1 LRIRRALALACIL
14 CLRYQLIKT
23 VFAIPNSYIGMDF
36 DYIMVNFH
44 TAKKIN
50 SPVSE
55 VWKIL
60 SDVDREP
67 EFWHGTKSIRNIT
80 KSDKVVEREVVIAFK
95 NSVCK
100 ETVTIDP
107 MKSITTVITDGPL
120 KGKKVV
126 VINPDGDKESI
137 VDVEWDI
144 RLSGFMGIFS
154 KMVKKHILEGTNDAL
169 ERISKVV
176 EK

>member
-1 LRIRRALALACIL
+1 MA
-14 CLRYQLIKT
+14 
-23 VFAIPNSYIGMDF
+23 
-36 DYIMVNFH
+36 NFH
-44 TAKKIN
+44 TSKKIDA
-50 SPVSE
+50 PVSE
-55 VWKIL
+55 VWKVL
-60 SDVDREP
+60 SDIDREP
-67 EFWHGTKSIRNIT
+67 EFWHGTKSIKNIS
-80 KSDKVVEREVVIAFK
+80 KSDNIVEREVVIAFK

-100 ETVTIDP
+100 ETVTIVP
-107 MKSITTVITDGPL
+107 MKSITTDITEGPL

-126 VINPDGDKESI
+126 VINRDGEKASV

-169 ERISKVV
+169 NRISKEV

>member
-1 LRIRRALALACIL
+1 M
-14 CLRYQLIKT
+14 T
-23 VFAIPNSYIGMDF
+23 
-36 DYIMVNFH
+36 NFH
-44 TAKKIN
+44 TSKKIYA
-50 SPVSE
+50 PVSE

-60 SDVDREP
+60 SDIDREP
-67 EFWHGTKSIRNIT
+67 EFWHGTKSIKNIS
-80 KSDKVVEREVVIAFK
+80 KSGNIVEREVVIAFK

-100 ETVTIDP
+100 ETVTIVP
-107 MKSITTVITDGPL
+107 MKSITTDITEGPL

-126 VINPDGDKESI
+126 VINPDGDKESV

-169 ERISKVV
+169 NRISKVV

>member
-1 LRIRRALALACIL
+1 M
-14 CLRYQLIKT
+14 T
-23 VFAIPNSYIGMDF
+23 
-36 DYIMVNFH
+36 NFH
-44 TAKKIN
+44 TSKKIN
-50 SPVSE
+50 APVSE
-55 VWKIL
+55 VWKVL
-60 SDVDREP
+60 SDIDREP
-67 EFWHGTKSIRNIT
+67 EFWHGTKSIKNIS
-80 KSDKVVEREVVIAFK
+80 KSDNIVEREVVIAFK

-100 ETVTIDP
+100 ETVTIVP
-107 MKSITTVITDGPL
+107 MKSITTDITEGPL

-126 VINPDGDKESI
+126 VINPDEDKSSV

-169 ERISKVV
+169 NRISKVV

>member
-1 LRIRRALALACIL
+1 M
-14 CLRYQLIKT
+14 KSM
-23 VFAIPNSYIGMDF
+23 PNSYIGMVF

-50 SPVSE
+50 APVSE

-60 SDVDREP
+60 SDLDREP
-67 EFWHGTKSIRNIT
+67 EFWHGTKSIKNIT
-80 KSDKVVEREVVIAFK
+80 KSDKVVEREVVISFK

-100 ETVTIDP
+100 ETVTIEP
-107 MKSITTVITDGPL
+107 MKSVTTEITDGPL

-126 VINPDGDKESI
+126 VINPDGAQESI

-169 ERISKVV
+169 ERISKAV

>member
-1 LRIRRALALACIL
+1 MA
-14 CLRYQLIKT
+14 
-23 VFAIPNSYIGMDF
+23 
-36 DYIMVNFH
+36 NFH
-44 TAKKIN
+44 TSKKIDA
-50 SPVSE
+50 PVSE
-55 VWKIL
+55 VWKVL
-60 SDVDREP
+60 SDIDREP
-67 EFWHGTKSIRNIT
+67 EFWHGTKSIKNIS
-80 KSDKVVEREVVIAFK
+80 KSDNIVEREVVIAFK

-100 ETVTIDP
+100 ETVTMVP
-107 MKSITTVITDGPL
+107 MKSITTDITEGPL

-126 VINPDGDKESI
+126 VINPDGDKASV

-169 ERISKVV
+169 NRISKAV

>member
-1 LRIRRALALACIL
+1 
-14 CLRYQLIKT
+14 
-23 VFAIPNSYIGMDF
+23 
-36 DYIMVNFH
+36 MVNFH
-44 TAKKIN
+44 TVKKIN
-50 SPVSE
+50 ASVPE

-60 SDVDREP
+60 SDIDREP
-67 EFWHGTKSIRNIT
+67 EFWHGTKSIKNIT

-95 NSVCK
+95 NSLCK
-100 ETVTIDP
+100 EKVTIDP
-107 MKSITTVITDGPL
+107 MRSVTTEIIDGPI

-126 VINPDGDKESI
+126 VLNPDGNQGSI

-169 ERISKVV
+169 ERISKVA
-176 EK
+176 ENN

>member
-1 LRIRRALALACIL
+1 MNA
-14 CLRYQLIKT
+14 
-23 VFAIPNSYIGMDF
+23 S
-36 DYIMVNFH
+36 
-44 TAKKIN
+44 
-50 SPVSE
+50 VSE

-60 SDVDREP
+60 SDLDREI
-67 EFWHGTKSIRNIT
+67 EFWHGTKSIKNIS

-95 NSVCK
+95 NSICR

-107 MKSITTVITDGPL
+107 MKSITTNITDGPI

-126 VINPDGDKESI
+126 VINPEGDQASV

-144 RLSGFMGIFS
+144 RISGFMGIFS

-169 ERISKVV
+169 DRISKVV

>member
-1 LRIRRALALACIL
+1 MA
-14 CLRYQLIKT
+14 
-23 VFAIPNSYIGMDF
+23 
-36 DYIMVNFH
+36 NFH
-44 TAKKIN
+44 TSKKIHA
-50 SPVSE
+50 PVSE
-55 VWKIL
+55 VWKVL
-60 SDVDREP
+60 SDIDREP
-67 EFWHGTKSIRNIT
+67 EFWHGTKSIKNIS
-80 KSDKVVEREVVIAFK
+80 KSDNIVEREVVIAFK

-100 ETVTIDP
+100 ETVTIVP
-107 MKSITTVITDGPL
+107 MKSITTDITEGPL

-126 VINPDGDKESI
+126 VINPDGDKSSV

-169 ERISKVV
+169 NRISKVV

>member
-1 LRIRRALALACIL
+1 M
-14 CLRYQLIKT
+14 T
-23 VFAIPNSYIGMDF
+23 
-36 DYIMVNFH
+36 NFH
-44 TAKKIN
+44 TSKKIYA
-50 SPVSE
+50 PVSE

-60 SDVDREP
+60 SDIDREP
-67 EFWHGTKSIRNIT
+67 EFWHGTKSIKNIS
-80 KSDKVVEREVVIAFK
+80 KSDNKVEREVVIAFK

-100 ETVTIDP
+100 ETVTIVP
-107 MKSITTVITDGPL
+107 MKSITTDITEGPL

-126 VINPDGDKESI
+126 VINPDGDKESV

-169 ERISKVV
+169 NRISKVV

>member
-1 LRIRRALALACIL
+1 
-14 CLRYQLIKT
+14 
-23 VFAIPNSYIGMDF
+23 
-36 DYIMVNFH
+36 MVNFH

-50 SPVSE
+50 ASVPE

-60 SDVDREP
+60 SDIDREP
-67 EFWHGTKSIRNIT
+67 EFWHGTKSIKNIT

-95 NSVCK
+95 NSICK
-100 ETVTIDP
+100 ERVTMDP
-107 MKSITTVITDGPL
+107 MKSVTTEIIDGPI

-126 VINPDGDKESI
+126 VLNPDGSGSI
-137 VDVEWDI
+137 IDVEWDI

-169 ERISKVV
+169 ERISKEA